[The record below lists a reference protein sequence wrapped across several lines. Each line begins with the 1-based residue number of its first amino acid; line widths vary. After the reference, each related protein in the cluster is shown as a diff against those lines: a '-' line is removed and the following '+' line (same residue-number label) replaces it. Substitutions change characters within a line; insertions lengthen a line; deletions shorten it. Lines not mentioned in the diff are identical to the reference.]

1 MFCHCSNFLPD
12 VRLEM
17 RLLGELCEIVN
28 VTIKQFVKLLHQA
41 VQGAVLAVLLLDDS
55 FDTVRSRQAVRT
67 NIGGENFQEK
77 IWTQRL
83 QERFTEARVDQGL
96 QLRVD

>member
-1 MFCHCSNFLPD
+1 MVCHCSNFLPG

-41 VQGAVLAVLLLDDS
+41 GQGAVLDVLLLDDS

-67 NIGGENFQEK
+67 NIGGENLQEK

>member
-1 MFCHCSNFLPD
+1 
-12 VRLEM
+12 M

-28 VTIKQFVKLLHQA
+28 VTIKQFMKLLHQA
-41 VQGAVLAVLLLDDS
+41 GQGAVLAVLLLDDS

-67 NIGGENFQEK
+67 NIGGENLQEK